1 MGVTPRHEVVDVR
14 VWNQDATEWQSLAP
28 WKNLRL
34 EHRADLSVDTLTFT
48 VSDKHPVVPRLRDH
62 RRVPVLVTLEVN
74 GIRWSG
80 LVTNLAQRSD
90 GEVTAQVAS
99 DDKHAHRILAR
110 SRAASAVDTD
120 ATQVSGAVGQLLSDF
135 MADGAQRTG
144 LPLWVLRE
152 HEGDQVRL
160 QVRSEQTVAEAVGD
174 ALAASDTY
182 VTTRM
187 LLPGMPLPGSAPL
200 YRTQGPAEY
209 AWEQER
215 LAAGAWPDAATNS
228 RLQRRVLPPVVA
240 PVPPLSW
247 LGSGTVGPDGR
258 KLPNTGEG
266 VAWLP
271 FMLGEN
277 DRGYWQDGNPEGVRV
292 TKRDELW
299 GARKPGWHEHV
310 TRWAATTFGKN
321 GDTRLLDATAKAGLL
336 VKPDGTALTA
346 ARARSYIGAGAAYAW
361 SDGTRWFL
369 ANQADYDREDKRRNP
384 QGPQRQTPGVLLH
397 VYGGRD
403 RRAEVLFSS
412 ARGGGLEGWE
422 TVTTAPE
429 AAMLHASAQLDE
441 ATLQAIKAGLL
452 QADSQVGQLPPAQA
466 GKVIGSGNN
475 VPDTVDA
482 LDVSAQPFATVAGTD
497 VTYSH
502 LGGRVNINAA
512 GPFFYREMNLS
523 ISGSSNPVGEM
534 GREWA
539 KAQGSTAVNLTTGY
553 ATNAVFGDDVQV
565 NGRTVFGW
573 RPGDRVS
580 FTDGNTR
587 MSEVVS
593 GYTLESNWDAPLRV
607 APLLGRQ
614 DNGVMDQ
621 VMRRVKRAED
631 AAERAL
637 LQSPRRVPPKEVD
650 TRIETNPKVDE
661 AWREATDAEGT
672 LATLRDG
679 ALQASQ
685 RSVEASEQSL
695 EYSQRSQQA
704 SEQSSVYSQQSQD
717 HSRESLEYSRESLE
731 YSRQAG
737 QYNEEAQARAQE
749 AAQHSEQS
757 AVHSQ
762 QSLEHSE
769 ESLKYSKQASEY
781 SAQAAEHSDTAS
793 THSDAARQ
801 HSEESFTASEQA
813 SAASKKAKGYSDE
826 SKKYSATAQEEA
838 GKAATASEE
847 AQQAS
852 EQSSGYSKQS
862 RIYSESAARAS
873 AQSGAFSG
881 QSVAYSI
888 IAGEHSERASE
899 HSAKAGEHSAEAAKY
914 SAQAGKH
921 SESASSASE
930 QARIYSERSKG
941 HVDTAKAEADKAQK
955 ASSASI
961 DASSKAKDYSGKA
974 DKYST
979 AAKTAS
985 DAAVNAEVLTQ
996 EALKKAEK
1004 ARGDAEEA
1012 RRLAELARDAAENK
1026 RADAEKHRANAFAA
1040 MSAANASWAQ
1050 AEEARAQA
1058 EEARKVAEEARAD
1071 AERARAKAEDER
1083 SKAEKERDLAEKA
1096 RSAAEGERIKA
1107 ETARSNAEGER
1118 KKAENARSAAETARN
1133 EAETK
1138 RSEAE
1143 KARSNSFAA
1152 MSAANA
1158 SWAQAEE
1165 ARAQAEEH
1173 RRIAEEART
1182 DAEKGRAAAEEER
1195 KKAERARKD
1204 AETARD
1210 KAETSRS
1217 NAEKERSK
1225 AEGERNAAEQQR
1237 KLSFNAMAASQ
1248 ASMAAAEASR
1258 SQAEEARADAE
1269 EARADAERKRDEAE
1283 KLRSRAEGERSRA
1296 ESARKEAEIA
1306 RSDTFALQQF
1316 YTGGQL
1322 EVHQN
1327 LIWWTREQRTRLYTE
1342 RGAHST
1348 TFDGILKTWDY
1359 NSQRGLSFKALG
1371 NWWGRISFQVEFKSA
1386 GGDSAVDLYTVNVG
1400 PGYRSDTFER
1410 GARHMYF
1417 NSVNIQVE
1425 IWKPNKPAYYLPVD
1439 QDTGKVLVSDE
1450 YDNPAQR
1457 PFTAHSDG
1465 SVRCHFNGAA
1475 TNGELVPGT
1484 QDRIRPVKQK
1494 VPGTGKL
1501 SGSKTIYA
1509 WPPYLKITDFMD
1521 Y

>member
-28 WKNLRL
+28 WKHLRL

-247 LGSGTVGPDGR
+247 LGSGTVGPDGH

-466 GKVIGSGNN
+466 GKVIGSGNS
-475 VPDTVDA
+475 VPDTVDT

-679 ALQASQ
+679 ALEASQ

-695 EYSQRSQQA
+695 EYSQRSQQS

-717 HSRESLEYSRESLE
+717 HSRESLE

-762 QSLEHSE
+762 QSLEYSE
-769 ESLKYSKQASEY
+769 ESQKYSKQAGEY

-793 THSDAARQ
+793 THSDTARQ
-801 HSEESFTASEQA
+801 HSEESFAASEQA
-813 SAASKKAKGYSDE
+813 NTASKKAKGYSDE

-888 IAGEHSERASE
+888 IAGEHSERAGE

-914 SAQAGKH
+914 SAQAGEH
-921 SESASSASE
+921 SESASAASD

-941 HVDTAKAEADKAQK
+941 HVDTAKAEADKAQQ

-961 DASSKAKDYSGKA
+961 TASDKAKDYSGKA
-974 DKYST
+974 NDYST

-996 EALKKAEK
+996 DALKKAEK

-1071 AERARAKAEDER
+1071 AERARSKAEDER
-1083 SKAEKERDLAEKA
+1083 SKAENERDLAEKA
-1096 RSAAEGERIKA
+1096 RSAAEGERTKA

-1217 NAEKERSK
+1217 NAETERSK

-1258 SQAEEARADAE
+1258 AQAE

-1400 PGYRSDTFER
+1400 PGYRSDTFDQ

-1425 IWKPNKPAYYLPVD
+1425 IWKPNKPVYYLPVD

-1465 SVRCHFNGAA
+1465 SVQAHFNGAA

>member
-28 WKNLRL
+28 WKHLRL

-160 QVRSEQTVAEAVGD
+160 QVRSEQTVSEAVGD

-228 RLQRRVLPPVVA
+228 RLQRRVLPPVIA

-247 LGSGTVGPDGR
+247 LGSGTVGPDGH

-271 FMLGEN
+271 FMLGED

-346 ARARSYIGAGAAYAW
+346 AQARSYIGAGAAYAW

-475 VPDTVDA
+475 VPDTVET

-497 VTYSH
+497 VAYSH

-523 ISGSSNPVGEM
+523 IGGSSNPVGEM

-650 TRIETNPKVDE
+650 TRIETNPKVEE

-679 ALQASQ
+679 ALEASQ

-695 EYSQRSQQA
+695 EYSQRSQQS

-717 HSRESLEYSRESLE
+717 HSRESLE

-769 ESLKYSKQASEY
+769 ESQKYSKQAGEH

-793 THSDAARQ
+793 GHSDTARQ

-813 SAASKKAKGYSDE
+813 NTASKKAKGYSDE
-826 SKKYSATAQEEA
+826 SKQYSATAQEEA

-852 EQSSGYSKQS
+852 ERSSGYSKQS

-888 IAGEHSERASE
+888 IAGEHSERAGE

-914 SAQAGKH
+914 SAQAGEH
-921 SESASSASE
+921 SESASSSSE

-974 DKYST
+974 NDYST

-996 EALKKAEK
+996 EALKKSEK

-1012 RRLAELARDAAENK
+1012 RRLAEVARDAAENK

-1071 AERARAKAEDER
+1071 AEHARSKAEDER

-1096 RSAAEGERIKA
+1096 RSAAEGERTKA

-1173 RRIAEEART
+1173 RRIAEEARK
-1182 DAEKGRAAAEEER
+1182 DAEKGRAAAEDER

-1210 KAETSRS
+1210 NAETSRS
-1217 NAEKERSK
+1217 KAEGERSK

-1258 SQAEEARADAE
+1258 AQAE

-1283 KLRSRAEGERSRA
+1283 KMRSKAEGERSRA
-1296 ESARKEAEIA
+1296 ENARKEAEIA

-1342 RGAHST
+1342 RGPHNT

-1359 NSQRGLSFKALG
+1359 DSQRGLSFKALG
-1371 NWWGRISFQVEFKSA
+1371 NWWGRISFQVEFKSG

-1400 PGYRSDTFER
+1400 PGYRSDTFKR
-1410 GARHMYF
+1410 GAVQMYF

-1425 IWKPNKPAYYLPVD
+1425 IWKPNKPVYYLPVD

-1457 PFTAHSDG
+1457 PFTAQSDG
-1465 SVRCHFNGAA
+1465 SVVAHFAGAA

-1484 QDRIRPVKQK
+1484 QARLRPVKQK

-1501 SGSKTIYA
+1501 PGSKTIYA